1 MKKYKEIISYL
12 IIIVT
17 VVLIRTFILTPVIVS
32 GDSMK
37 PNLINHQLLILYK
50 LDKNY
55 QRFDILVI
63 NHDIFGK
70 NENVVKRLIGLPG
83 DYIEYKDSKL
93 YVNNEYVE
101 EPFIDVETKD
111 FSLAKLGY
119 LKIPEGYYFVVGD
132 NRNDSSDSRLFGLVK
147 EDEIKGKVK
156 FSLFPFN
163 RFGVVK

>member
-1 MKKYKEIISYL
+1 
-12 IIIVT
+12 
-17 VVLIRTFILTPVIVS
+17 
-32 GDSMK
+32 MK

-55 QRFDILVI
+55 KRFDILVV
-63 NHDIFGK
+63 NHDIFGQ

-83 DYIEYKDSKL
+83 EYIEYKDGKL

-119 LKIPEGYYFVVGD
+119 LKIPEGKYFVVGD
-132 NRNDSSDSRLFGLVK
+132 NRNDSSDSRLFGLI
-147 EDEIKGKVK
+147 EESEIKGKVK

-163 RFGVVK
+163 RFGVIK

>member
-1 MKKYKEIISYL
+1 MKRYKEFISYI

-55 QRFDILVI
+55 KRFDILVV
-63 NHDIFGK
+63 NHDIFGQ

-83 DYIEYKDSKL
+83 DYIEYKDGKL

-119 LKIPEGYYFVVGD
+119 LKIPEGKYFVVGD
-132 NRNDSSDSRLFGLVK
+132 NRNDSSDSRLFGLI
-147 EDEIKGKVK
+147 EESEIKGKVK

-163 RFGVVK
+163 RFGVIK

>member
-1 MKKYKEIISYL
+1 MKRYKEFISYI

-55 QRFDILVI
+55 KRFDILVV
-63 NHDIFGK
+63 NHDIFGQ

-83 DYIEYKDSKL
+83 EYIEYKDGKL

-119 LKIPEGYYFVVGD
+119 LKIPEGKYFVVGD
-132 NRNDSSDSRLFGLVK
+132 NRNDSSDSRLFGLI
-147 EDEIKGKVK
+147 EESEIKGKVK

-163 RFGVVK
+163 RFGVIK